1 MMNYGE
7 PNVSNDGTKPP
18 RINISKLLQDTGG
31 ADPDAAS
38 KRRKST
44 HDRTPAA
51 NHQIL
56 AGVVLLCVMLL
67 QNVSA
72 LADPATIIGRWRL
85 DTAASVDPA
94 DELKGIRASKR
105 KKKNPPVAA
114 GPEAGPLGDTQR
126 RYWEQANAGEEWTH
140 SKELTHAGPVQRL
153 LESENL
159 EIVPADNGYIFIY
172 ADGYER
178 SVIPNPNG
186 RVFTASGEELVETDI
201 GFTLA
206 FWRKGTLILETR
218 ITQGGKLNEQITA
231 SEDGDRL
238 TVNIVIDRRDWKWI
252 AKLDRVFDRVF
263 DRAAATAFQENSK

>member
-1 MMNYGE
+1 MNH
-7 PNVSNDGTKPP
+7 SMHTQ
-18 RINISKLLQDTGG
+18 NIGG
-31 ADPDAAS
+31 ANPDS
-38 KRRKST
+38 TSSRRKSS
-44 HDRTPAA
+44 HDRTPVA

-85 DTAASVDPA
+85 DTTASVDPA

-105 KKKNPPVAA
+105 KKKNPSVAA
-114 GPEAGPLGDTQR
+114 GSEAGPLGETQR
-126 RYWEQANAGEEWTH
+126 RYWEQANAGEEWKH
-140 SKELTHAGPVQRL
+140 SQELAHAGPVQRI

-178 SVIPNPNG
+178 GVIPNPNG
-186 RVFTASGEELVETDI
+186 RVFTASGEELAETDI

-206 FWRKGTLILETR
+206 FWKKDTLILETR
-218 ITQGGKLNEQITA
+218 ITRGGKLNEQITT

-252 AKLDRVFDRVF
+252 AKLDRVFDR
-263 DRAAATAFQENSK
+263 AAADGFQENSK